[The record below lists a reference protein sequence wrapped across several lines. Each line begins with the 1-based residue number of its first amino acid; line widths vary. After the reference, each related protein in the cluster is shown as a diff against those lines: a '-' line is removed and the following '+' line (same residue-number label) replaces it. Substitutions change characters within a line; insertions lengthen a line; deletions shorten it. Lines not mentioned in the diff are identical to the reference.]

1 MTVFALIGAKALYL
15 LIVWLL
21 SAIAAS
27 WLSDRK
33 GYGEKPGLA
42 TGLLLSFIGVLVWLI
57 WPAKA
62 ASRWKVQGAI
72 PKRGGEE
79 MTVAE
84 AMALQ
89 TDAADAAEQREAA
102 DHRSTPSGDT
112 TPH

>member
-15 LIVWLL
+15 LIIWLL

-42 TGLLLSFIGVLVWLI
+42 TGLLLSFIGVFVWLI

-72 PKRGGEE
+72 PKRGGSEY
-79 MTVAE
+79 TVAE

-89 TDAADAAEQREAA
+89 TEAAEAAEQREAA
-102 DHRSTPSGDT
+102 DHGSTPSGDT